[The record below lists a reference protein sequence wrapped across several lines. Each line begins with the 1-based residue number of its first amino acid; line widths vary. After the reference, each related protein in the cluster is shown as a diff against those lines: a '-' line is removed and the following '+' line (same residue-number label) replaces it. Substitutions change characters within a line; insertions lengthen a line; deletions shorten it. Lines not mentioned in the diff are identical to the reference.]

1 MVEILSVALPVA
13 VFVALWGTSMSLRM
27 SGRPGLPAAVYAIP
41 VAGLGLAGIA
51 NAAGIVEAGHVGVGT
66 RFGAVTGVTFEQGLN
81 YKVPFIEGVWVADVR
96 TQKEEVDA
104 AAASRDLQEVKSRI
118 ALNYHLDATQA
129 TTVYRNIGPLYKQR
143 IVDPAIQEAFK
154 FTTAQFNAEELI
166 TQRETVKERAREF
179 LTVRLGQ
186 FNVIVE
192 ELNIVPFEFSR
203 GFNDAIEAKQIA
215 AQRVLEAQ
223 NVRERA
229 RVEAETRVVAA
240 EGEANAVLVRAKAA
254 AEAQQIQ
261 RSTLSDLYVQF
272 LAVDKWDG
280 KLPAATAPPAV
291 PGSTTPP
298 PAATS
303 SDRVQVTNA
312 GGSSTATGAGAHQVT
327 FTWT

>member
-1 MVEILSVALPVA
+1 MLEILSVALPVA

-41 VAGLGLAGIA
+41 IAGLAIAGVA
-51 NAAGIVEAGHVGVGT
+51 NAAVIVEAGHVGVVT

-186 FNVIVE
+186 FNVIVD
-192 ELNIVPFEFSR
+192 ELNIVTFEFSR

-280 KLPAATAPPAV
+280 KLPSVTAGGNGAV
-291 PGSTTPP
+291 PFIQLPTPGAS
-298 PAATS
+298 PAP
-303 SDRVQVTNA
+303 
-312 GGSSTATGAGAHQVT
+312 
-327 FTWT
+327 